1 MIILSKGNL
10 WITFTDIYWLNILTN
25 GDCGTEI
32 VNYVQN
38 TAVRQKKKWVFE
50 MTNQQMPQLANK

>member
-38 TAVRQKKKWVFE
+38 TAVRQKKKMSVWNDQS
-50 MTNQQMPQLANK
+50 TDATTRQ